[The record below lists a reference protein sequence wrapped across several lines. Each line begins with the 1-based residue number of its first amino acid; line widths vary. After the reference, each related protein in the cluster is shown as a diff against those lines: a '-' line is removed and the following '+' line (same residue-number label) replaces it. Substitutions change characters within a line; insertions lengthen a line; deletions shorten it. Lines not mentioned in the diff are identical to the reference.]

1 MVRTELGSP
10 PPGARDAK
18 LGIVVLDWTHDSALV
33 AVCAQL
39 RAKVLKVENT
49 QTEISRIYAKE
60 GSQGGLSDGQ
70 RCARL
75 DSLKRCLLCGF
86 SPGPACQCP
95 NLAALAVLP

>member
-1 MVRTELGSP
+1 M
-10 PPGARDAK
+10 
-18 LGIVVLDWTHDSALV
+18 VVLNRTHDSALV

-39 RAKVLKVENT
+39 RAKVAKVENM

-75 DSLKRCLLCGF
+75 DLLKRMCSMWSF
-86 SPGPACQCP
+86 AWVSIPAP
-95 NLAALAVLP
+95 H